1 VQYWKQTRSES
12 RACLSKT
19 GARGSAPTD
28 ALGQNYPS
36 VLLVEKADSLDARHI
51 PLKQRARTVR
61 RTIIAHHDFEVS
73 VSLAERTLTSASP
86 T

>member
-12 RACLSKT
+12 RACLSTT

-28 ALGQNYPS
+28 ALRQNYPS

-51 PLKQRARTVR
+51 PLNQRTRTVR